1 MTCSNCGQRLDPG
14 DLTCPAC
21 GEVLLALPSGTR
33 LYHRYRVLRALG
45 RTGGVSY
52 LAEDEEHQRQ
62 VLLLEFFPPGSR
74 RLGTLAI
81 MPEGADTR
89 KNDWTTMLR
98 ERTEVTS
105 STLQRPQTIFEQHGT
120 GYAVTTLPLGE
131 SLQARV
137 QAGRLLDAAETT
149 AMLTAL
155 AQGVEELQRHGRPDG
170 RIGPDRVSLTPAGAR
185 LDLGWGAEVP
195 APYVAPE
202 QLLSPPRSGPG
213 SDVYALAA
221 VTLFALTG
229 KAPPAAGQRGLGQP
243 LPALPV
249 GLPGPLRQVIERG
262 LTLSSGDRL
271 PDAAALLRLLKS
283 SGTAAGAGT
292 SGPAAPQKVQ
302 VIGAHR
308 SWLTHVQTDG
318 ERIVTAGADLRVR
331 VFDRHGQPLEQYDGL
346 HGRPTG
352 LSIGEPGIVIGDD
365 SGTVTVWRGGPVRPQ
380 NQAGRWRMTH
390 LVVRPDRQAVTI
402 QEDGALG
409 VWELSG
415 PHQLGQAPFRPGQ
428 LTTLHARADDSL
440 LLGTIDGQLQLF
452 DETALLTTTLWQHP
466 DRRAVTEL
474 ASSPTAP
481 GMTAAAAGQSVT
493 LIDHD
498 RAVLTLDYQEA
509 VCALAFSPDGTA
521 LVVAGRSG
529 GLHHVEL
536 QSGQRRLLHRS
547 PTPLR
552 TVAWTKDLLVAGNEA
567 GQLLIVPEPTGTSD

>member
-1 MTCSNCGQRLDPG
+1 MTCSNCGQRTDAV
-14 DLTCPAC
+14 DLICPNC
-21 GEVLLALPSGTR
+21 GEVLLALPVGTR
-33 LYHRYRVLRALG
+33 LYHRYRILRALG

-81 MPEGADTR
+81 LSEGADTQ

-98 ERTEVTS
+98 ERAEVTS

-137 QAGRLLDAAETT
+137 QAGQLLDATEAT

-170 RIGPDRVSLTPAGAR
+170 RIGPNRVSLTPAGAR
-185 LDLGWGAEVP
+185 LDLSWAVEVP
-195 APYVAPE
+195 APYMAPE
-202 QLLSPPRSGPG
+202 QLLSPPRFGPG
-213 SDVYALAA
+213 SDVYALSAIA
-221 VTLFALTG
+221 LFALTG
-229 KAPPAAGQRGLGQP
+229 EAPPTAGQRGLGQP

-249 GLPGPLRQVIERG
+249 SLPASLRQVIERG
-262 LTLSSGDRL
+262 LTLNSGDRL
-271 PDAAALLRLLKS
+271 PDAAALLRLLKNS
-283 SGTAAGAGT
+283 GT
-292 SGPAAPQKVQ
+292 SGSTGTSVPAPQKVQ
-302 VIGAHR
+302 VVPAHR
-308 SWLTHVQTDG
+308 SWLTHVHTDG
-318 ERIVTAGADLRVR
+318 QRIVTAGADLRVR
-331 VFDRHGQPLEQYDGL
+331 VFDRHGQALGHYDGL

-352 LSIGEPGIVIGDD
+352 LSMGEPGIVIGDD
-365 SGTVTVWRGGPVRPQ
+365 SGTVTVWSGGPASPQ
-380 NQAGRWRMTH
+380 HQTGRWRMTH

-409 VWELSG
+409 VWELGG
-415 PHQLGQAPFRPGQ
+415 PRQLGQAPFRPGQ
-428 LTTLHARADDSL
+428 FTALHAAADETL
-440 LLGTIDGQLQLF
+440 LLGTGDGQLQLF
-452 DETALLTTTLWQHP
+452 DETALLATTLWQHP

-493 LIDHD
+493 LIDRD
-498 RAVLTLDYQEA
+498 RAVLKLDFQEP

-529 GLHHVEL
+529 GLHHIEL

-552 TVAWTKDLLVAGNEA
+552 TVAWTKDLLVAGSET
-567 GQLLIVPEPTGTSD
+567 GQLLIVPTPE